1 MQQQQ
6 QIFIAGVGRVK
17 VNVTR
22 YHVIWT
28 PRRKKINNTRLQKC
42 MGFEANDEDGKG
54 SGGGTVDPAASE
66 PNAVSKYRNMT
77 ILSIIYDPLRTFT
90 TLFPYMVKYVLIV
103 LYRQRRQT
111 RFFRTI
117 FIHVS

>member
-1 MQQQQ
+1 MLHDTTLFGLRDEKKS
-6 QIFIAGVGRVK
+6 ITLGSKNFWVSKLMTRMGRV
-17 VNVTR
+17 VAVA
-22 YHVIWT
+22 
-28 PRRKKINNTRLQKC
+28 Q
-42 MGFEANDEDGKG
+42 
-54 SGGGTVDPAASE
+54 VDPAASE

-103 LYRQRRQT
+103 LYRRRRQT

-117 FIHVS
+117 LST